1 MPTEKQISANKVNA
15 QKSTGPNTTAG
26 KEASA
31 RNALKHGLSAKK
43 YLTSSE
49 TPEEFAPLYAAR
61 RRLYPPNDPIIDRL
75 VEKITLAHFRIDR
88 GFEAEADILDQG
100 TLAEMLVHDEKP
112 VKYLGAYEAS
122 NRKTLRMLEEELA
135 RYLSMLRESGDLE
148 SMSAEPPVNPPGDRE
163 IATAHPP
170 ANDTAVPS
178 TPAAE
183 QRSKDQKQ
191 NGKPTTVKSN
201 EPASPSAGPV
211 ATSPAETA
219 STTQNQKTKPISTGG
234 STPASDAISSTGA
247 AATPPAP

>member
-15 QKSTGPNTTAG
+15 QKSTGPNTTTG

-100 TLAEMLVHDEKP
+100 IGGGAMLFADHLAQQAAQQADG
-112 VKYLGAYEAS
+112 GAVMDFGLFGHGFAGG
-122 NRKTLRMLEEELA
+122 R
-135 RYLSMLRESGDLE
+135 
-148 SMSAEPPVNPPGDRE
+148 
-163 IATAHPP
+163 
-170 ANDTAVPS
+170 
-178 TPAAE
+178 AA
-183 QRSKDQKQ
+183 
-191 NGKPTTVKSN
+191 
-201 EPASPSAGPV
+201 
-211 ATSPAETA
+211 
-219 STTQNQKTKPISTGG
+219 G
-234 STPASDAISSTGA
+234 SRLH
-247 AATPPAP
+247 